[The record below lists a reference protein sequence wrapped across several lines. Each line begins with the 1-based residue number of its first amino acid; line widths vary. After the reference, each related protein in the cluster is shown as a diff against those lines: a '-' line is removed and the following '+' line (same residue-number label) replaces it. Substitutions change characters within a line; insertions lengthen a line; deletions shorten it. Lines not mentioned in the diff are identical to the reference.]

1 MSIWLYKYLTSVR
14 FFYYINCIEDWNIYT
29 FIYFVLLIPMSPIS
43 FIPEYLIRIGQ
54 ISFSPTTI
62 TSIVGML
69 LFSLFIALYTFVRRV
84 QPQHILVHTID
95 MMVESVMN
103 FYAKVAPN
111 LPYSLIATIVF
122 IFVFIVRNNLI
133 WLLGDFFVIA
143 LPESLQ
149 HLLHPFFRPASTD
162 IYFNMTLAMMCV
174 VGSIFYGFQVH
185 GFHYIEKYIPYR
197 GFGIV
202 PRVYNFTTAIMKM
215 FDIIIGLFIGL
226 VEALWEVAKVFS
238 LSLRLFWNMLAG
250 MVLLWLVITAAK
262 AIFHIGPFLLPLL
275 VFLFELLVSVIQ
287 WFVFSMLVL
296 VYFKLAH
303 EH

>member
-1 MSIWLYKYLTSVR
+1 MPS
-14 FFYYINCIEDWNIYT
+14 
-29 FIYFVLLIPMSPIS
+29 IS
-43 FIPEYLIRIGQ
+43 FIPEYLIHIGQ
-54 ISFSPTTI
+54 ISLSPTTI
-62 TSIVGML
+62 TSIIGML
-69 LFSLFIALYTFVRRV
+69 IFSLLIALYTFFRGV

-95 MMVESVMN
+95 MIIESLMD
-103 FYAKVAPN
+103 FYARVAPK

-149 HLLHPFFRPASTD
+149 HALHPFFRPASTD

-174 VGSIFYGFQVH
+174 IGSIFYGFQTH
-185 GFHYIEKYIPYR
+185 GFHYIKKYIPYR

-202 PRVYNFTTAIMKM
+202 PKVYNFTTAIMKV

-226 VEALWEVAKVFS
+226 IEVLWEVAKVLS

-250 MVLLWLVITAAK
+250 MVLLWLIITAAK
-262 AIFHIGPFLLPLL
+262 SIFHIGPFLLPLL

-296 VYFKLAH
+296 VYFKLAD